1 MATMQSINTT
11 AYSDPSG
18 YQLSS
23 LPKPEVSDPGDVVI
37 QVHAASINPIDVKK
51 AAGAMKMVLKD
62 SFPYKV
68 GYDCAGIVQAVGETV
83 TRVKVGDEV
92 YIRLPE
98 SHRGSWSQFAK
109 CPESYVS
116 LKPASLSFEAAASLP
131 LAAMTAFQAL
141 KKYDGSLAGKTVFV
155 PAGLSGTGSYACQLA
170 KNVFGAGKVI
180 TTVSTSKV
188 ARVPELL
195 GQGVVD
201 EIIDYTQANPAAS
214 IPAKSV
220 DFMLDTTGQAMEFL
234 SRMVPGTGLVVSI
247 STTPSGKQMQD
258 AAVTRSSDSGKIPF
272 VASTVLNTLDSLRK
286 WRAKR
291 WRVSYEYMFLDPSG
305 ADLDALREHV
315 AAGKLKP
322 VVGLTVKFED
332 IEAVRQAA
340 MTSYQGKG
348 GIGKT
353 VIKMDVK

>member
-1 MATMQSINTT
+1 
-11 AYSDPSG
+11 
-18 YQLSS
+18 
-23 LPKPEVSDPGDVVI
+23 
-37 QVHAASINPIDVKK
+37 
-51 AAGAMKMVLKD
+51 
-62 SFPYKV
+62 
-68 GYDCAGIVQAVGETV
+68 
-83 TRVKVGDEV
+83 
-92 YIRLPE
+92 
-98 SHRGSWSQFAK
+98 
-109 CPESYVS
+109 
-116 LKPASLSFEAAASLP
+116 
-131 LAAMTAFQAL
+131 
-141 KKYDGSLAGKTVFV
+141 
-155 PAGLSGTGSYACQLA
+155 
-170 KNVFGAGKVI
+170 
-180 TTVSTSKV
+180 
-188 ARVPELL
+188 
-195 GQGVVD
+195 
-201 EIIDYTQANPAAS
+201 
-214 IPAKSV
+214 
-220 DFMLDTTGQAMEFL
+220 MLDTTGQAMEFL
-234 SRMVPGTGLVVSI
+234 SRMVPETGLVISI

-272 VASTVLNTLDSLRK
+272 VASTVLNTLDSMRK